1 VKNGDIIFAFKSPLN
16 PVGHSE
22 FAQHLEKHGD
32 GVKDVAFSV
41 DDATA
46 IFYKAIKKGATAV
59 MQPTT
64 LKDNHGEVIVA
75 SV

>member
-1 VKNGDIIFAFKSPLN
+1 MN
-16 PVGHSE
+16 PTGHSE
-22 FAQHLEKHGD
+22 FADHLEKHGD

-46 IFYKAIKKGATAV
+46 IFHKAVKKGALAV

-64 LKDNHGEVIVA
+64 LKDDHGEVIVA